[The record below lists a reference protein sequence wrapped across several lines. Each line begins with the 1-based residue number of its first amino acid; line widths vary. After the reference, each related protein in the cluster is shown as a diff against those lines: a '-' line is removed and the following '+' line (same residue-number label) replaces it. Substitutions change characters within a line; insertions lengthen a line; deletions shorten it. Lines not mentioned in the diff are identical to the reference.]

1 MKPVLRTLALFTCA
15 TPAIAVAADGTWNG
29 TTNTNWSTA
38 GNWASSIIPGS
49 GDNLTIASTTTNG
62 LTLDGTTSRTIG
74 TLKFGADGLRATNFT
89 LNTQTANTLTING
102 GIVAGGSFATT
113 PTALT
118 MKGNFIV
125 ANAQT
130 WSVGGSAS
138 HSTDQGIFVR
148 EVTTGATN
156 RGSLTLNANLT
167 KTGAGQLV
175 MAAID
180 LTGSGNLIVDS
191 GSLKLNAG
199 ASQPLVV
206 GGTGNIT
213 MNGSSVL
220 SVYKNSGTMSISRAI
235 VMNGTSSLVTKN
247 STCDIASAITFNGTH
262 SLDAGVTTNL
272 TGGWSG
278 AGTVNRTGTGSINV
292 TGSTTG
298 FTGTLN
304 FGAGTSVLSGAFGG
318 NIGSTG
324 GTNSVGG
331 GVTGLLTSSGG
342 TTTVNGNVGGAIN
355 TTGGITTVTG
365 NAGGNVVVN
374 GGTLNLGG
382 SSVSGTLSL
391 GATGTLGGEVIST
404 GAMDLN
410 GGTFSVNPVTPGT
423 LATLGNLT
431 LTGVNSV
438 TLAANPVSTAP
449 FAILTYAGSL
459 TGGASNLS
467 LVGGSTSYRSP
478 TFNADTL
485 GVITLAVSSEARTWA
500 GGASW
505 DVNTSANWTGGD
517 TKFLQLDSV
526 TFTNAGA
533 GAVNLEGT
541 LIPSSIAI
549 NSNTDYS
556 FTSTTG
562 GLIGG
567 ATGLTKSGTGTVTL
581 AGANTFTGNITISG
595 GTLRPAATQSLGGNG
610 KTITI
615 TAGGALDTNG
625 VLNTSRDYDTVIAGN
640 GPSGT
645 GAIVNSSATGQ
656 QAGFRSITLSDDA
669 TIGGV
674 NRWDVRPI
682 VAGTAFVDL
691 NGKTLTKS
699 GANTIALVDGT
710 MTDDGSVVVSGGT
723 LSITRMVVGGAGSV
737 SVGTGATL
745 KFENNTTGS
754 FNKALAV
761 DGGTVQSVGNAYT
774 IAPSV
779 TVSNTATFLCDVNLT
794 INGTVGGLGA
804 VAKTGAGTLILAG
817 DATHTGGTTVST
829 GILQVGNSATAGSIS
844 GTITNSAGLVFDRS
858 DASSFSGSISGAGTV
873 TKQGAGVLTLSGASL
888 FTGAATLNAGGIRLD
903 GGNDRLPVTTVLTLA
918 NTAGAALDLNG
929 RNQELRNLIGGGT
942 TGGNVVNTGTGTSVL
957 TMRPTGSDSV
967 AFAGVIGGDIRVV
980 VAGNKTGP
988 SFTAP
993 RQRLA
998 GTANTYTGGTLVD
1011 GGTLMVRVDESL
1023 GAIPSSFDPDNITL
1037 QNNGTLLNET
1047 DPPFALSVHANRGI
1061 TLGTGGGA
1069 LVAGFNTTVT
1079 VNGVISGDAGN
1090 TLTIMPNNGTMVLT
1104 GNNTYAGN
1112 TVLQPTTGGS
1122 NVARLQIGNGGTS
1135 GTLGAGNVTNDGI
1148 LTFNRSDASSYGGDI
1163 SGVGTLVKQGAGSL
1177 TLGGDSTYT
1186 GTTTV
1191 SAGFLYVN
1199 GSLGNTAVSIA
1210 DGATLGGSGSIS
1222 GGVTAAAA
1230 GSHIAP
1236 GNSPDTLSVGTLDLS
1251 NGAVM
1256 DFELGSVSD
1265 LIAVAGGLAASAGV
1279 IDFRFA
1285 DSGGFANGVTYNLI
1299 TFASSSGLDYSDLTA
1314 SVVPD
1319 GYMLDTDFGTGGWQ
1333 INSDSLQV
1341 RFVPEPSSAWLV
1353 LGGSLGLALR
1363 RRRER

>member
-1 MKPVLRTLALFTCA
+1 MKPVFRTLALFSCTFPALSSAA
-15 TPAIAVAADGTWNG
+15 TVTWNG
-29 TTNTNWSTA
+29 GTNANWSTA
-38 GNWASSIIPGS
+38 ANWSAVPAS
-49 GDNLTIASTTTNG
+49 GDNITIANTTTNG
-62 LTLDGTTSRTIG
+62 LTLDGSTSRTIG
-74 TLKFGADGLRATNFT
+74 ALTFGATGTRITNFT
-89 LNTQTANTLTING
+89 LNTQATNTLTLNG
-102 GIVAGGSFATT
+102 GITATGAF
-113 PTALT
+113 PTNAALT
-118 MKGNFIV
+118 MRGHYIV
-125 ANAQT
+125 AAPQT
-130 WSVGGSAS
+130 WSVGGSAA
-138 HSTDQGIFVR
+138 HNTDQGIFVR

-167 KTGAGQLV
+167 KDGTGQLV

-180 LTGSGNLIVDS
+180 LTGSGNLIVND

-213 MNGSSVL
+213 MNNASVL

-235 VMNGTSSLVTKN
+235 VMNGTSTLATRAG
-247 STCDIASAITFNGTH
+247 TCDIASAITFAGTN
-262 SLDAGVTTNL
+262 SLDAAVTTNL
-272 TGGWSG
+272 TGAWSG
-278 AGTVNRTGTGSINV
+278 AGTVNRIGSGTLNVGSA
-292 TGSTTG
+292 SG

-304 FGAGTSVLSGAFGG
+304 LGAGTTNITGGIGG
-318 NIGSTG
+318 NLGSTG
-324 GTNSVGG
+324 GTNTLGG
-331 GVTGLLTSSGG
+331 GVSGNLTSSGG
-342 TTTVNGNVGGAIN
+342 ATTVNGNVGGYVT
-355 TTGGITTVTG
+355 TTGGTTTVS
-365 NAGGNVVVN
+365 GNVTGAVSVD
-374 GGTLNLGG
+374 GGTLNVNG
-382 SSVSGTLSL
+382 SSVGGTLTL
-391 GATGTLGGEVIST
+391 GATGTLGGEFASV
-404 GAMDLN
+404 GNMALN

-438 TLAANPVSTAP
+438 TLAANPVSTSP

-459 TGGASNLS
+459 TGDVTNLS

-478 TFNADTL
+478 TFNADTP
-485 GVITLAVSSEARTWA
+485 GVVTLAVSSEARTWA

-526 TFTNAGA
+526 TFTDTGA

-549 NSNTDYS
+549 TSNTDYS
-556 FTSTTG
+556 FTSTAG

-581 AGANTFTGNITISG
+581 AGANTFTGNISISG
-595 GTLRPAATQSLGGNG
+595 GTLKPAATQSLGGNG
-610 KTITI
+610 KTITV

-625 VLNTSRDYDTVIAGN
+625 VLSVSRDYDTVIAGS
-640 GPSGT
+640 GPSGA

-656 QAGFRSITLSDDA
+656 QIGFRSITLSDDA

-674 NRWDVRPI
+674 SRWDVRPI
-682 VAGTAFVDL
+682 VAGTAFVAL
-691 NGKTLTKS
+691 NGKTLTKT
-699 GANTIALVDGT
+699 GANTVAFVDGT
-710 MTDDGSVVVSGGT
+710 MTDVGSVMVSGGM
-723 LSITRMVVGGAGSV
+723 LSITRMVVGGAGSI

-745 KFENNTTGS
+745 RFENNTTGS

-761 DGGTVQSVGNAYT
+761 DGGTVQTTGNAFT

-779 TVSNTATFLCDVNLT
+779 AVSNTATFQCDVNLT

-817 DATHTGGTTVST
+817 DATHTGGTTVSA
-829 GILQVGNSATAGSIS
+829 GILQVGNTATAGSIS
-844 GTITNSAGLVFDRS
+844 GNITNSAGLVFDRS
-858 DASSFSGSISGAGTV
+858 DSSSYAGSISGAGTF
-873 TKQGAGVLTLSGASL
+873 TKQGAGVLTLSGASS
-888 FTGAATLNAGGIRLD
+888 FTGAATLNAGGIRLA
-903 GGNDRLPVTTVLTLA
+903 GGNDRLPAANSLTVA
-918 NTAGAALDLNG
+918 NTAGVSLDLNG
-929 RNQELRNLIGGGT
+929 QNQELRYLSGGGA
-942 TGGNVVNTGTGTSVL
+942 TGGNVTNTGTGTSIL
-957 TMRPTGSDSV
+957 TLRPTGTDSI
-967 AFAGVIGGDIRVV
+967 AFAGAISGDVRVV
-980 VAGNKTGP
+980 VAGNKTSP

-1011 GGTLMVRVDESL
+1011 GATLMARQDESL

-1047 DPPFALSVHANRGI
+1047 DPPFSLNLHANRGI

-1079 VNGVISGDAGN
+1079 INGVISGSAGN

-1135 GTLGAGNVTNDGI
+1135 GTLGTGNVTNDGI

-1163 SGVGTLVKQGAGSL
+1163 SGVGTLVKQGAGAL
-1177 TLGGDSTYT
+1177 TLGGANTYT

-1210 DGATLGGSGSIS
+1210 DGATLGGSGTIS
-1222 GGVTAAAA
+1222 GGVTTAAP

-1256 DFELGSVSD
+1256 DFELGTVSD
-1265 LIAVAGGLAASAGV
+1265 QIAVTGALTAGAGV

-1299 TFASSSGLDYSDLTA
+1299 TFASASGLDYSDLTA
-1314 SVVPD
+1314 SVVPA

-1333 INSDSLQV
+1333 INADSLQV
-1341 RFVPEPSSAWLV
+1341 RFVPEPSAALLG
-1353 LGGSLGLALR
+1353 LGGMLAMAARR
-1363 RRRER
+1363 RRREC